1 MLTKEQFK
9 WLSYDEKFQIIE
21 DIYSNFSDSEWILRD
36 LYELLKALNK
46 EISDYLLN
54 QMYNLV
60 FDLME
65 SKKLKLKETE
75 KEKLAKIRN
84 KLNSLK
90 IKEQEEK
97 KQEEENLDRLLEN
110 V

>member
-65 SKKLKLKETE
+65 SKKLKLKEKE

>member
-9 WLSYDEKFQIIE
+9 WLSYDEKFKIIE
-21 DIYSNFSDSEWILRD
+21 DIYSNFSDSEGILKD

-65 SKKLKLKETE
+65 SK
-75 KEKLAKIRN
+75 N
-84 KLNSLK
+84 
-90 IKEQEEK
+90 
-97 KQEEENLDRLLEN
+97 
-110 V
+110 

>member
-21 DIYSNFSDSEWILRD
+21 DIYSNFSDSEGILKD

-75 KEKLAKIRN
+75 KEKLDKIKN

-90 IKEQEEK
+90 IKEQEK
-97 KQEEENLDRLLEN
+97 KDKKKKI
-110 V
+110 

>member
-21 DIYSNFSDSEWILRD
+21 DIYSNFSDSEGILKD

-75 KEKLAKIRN
+75 KEKLDKIKN

-97 KQEEENLDRLLEN
+97 KQEEGKLEELLDN